1 VRVAVVGAGAVGC
14 FYGAILARAGHSVTL
29 VGRPQL
35 VEAVNDKGLL
45 LETVKGR
52 QNINLAAT
60 TRPDAVAGADLVLM
74 CVKSADTKEAARQIA
89 PFLDTTSPLWSLQ
102 NGVDNVDAMELVLG
116 RPAVPVAVYVAVEL
130 LAPGHVKHHGRGD
143 LVVGLS
149 PSSDEIARAFIAAGI
164 SVELSDNAIGALWT
178 KLIINCALNALSA
191 ITGRPYGMLIGQGG
205 VDDLVRGVIE
215 ECLALARASNV
226 SVPADIHQT
235 VASLGITMAG
245 QLSSTAQ
252 DLAKGK
258 KTEINHL
265 NGFIVRKGR
274 HLGIA
279 TPVNQALHTLVELL
293 EK

>member
-1 VRVAVVGAGAVGC
+1 MRVAVVGAGAVGC
-14 FYGAILARAGHSVTL
+14 FYGAILARAGHWVTL

-102 NGVDNVDAMELVLG
+102 NGVDNVDTLELVLG

>member
-1 VRVAVVGAGAVGC
+1 
-14 FYGAILARAGHSVTL
+14 VTL

-45 LETVKGR
+45 FETAKKR

-60 TRPDAVAGADLVLM
+60 TRPDAVAGADLVLL

-102 NGVDNVDAMELVLG
+102 NGVDNVDTLELVLG

-149 PSSDEIARAFIAAGI
+149 PRSEEIARAFIAAGI
-164 SVELSDNAIGALWT
+164 SVELSDNAIGALWA

-205 VDDLVRGVIE
+205 VDDLVRGVID

-258 KTEINHL
+258 KTEIDHL

-279 TPVNQALHTLVELL
+279 TPVNQALQTLVELL

>member
-14 FYGAILARAGHSVTL
+14 FYGAMLARAGHSVTL

-35 VEAVNDKGLL
+35 VEAVKDKGLL
-45 LETVKGR
+45 LETVKER

-60 TRPDAVAGADLVLM
+60 TRPDAVAGADLVLL

-102 NGVDNVDAMELVLG
+102 NGVDNVDTLELVLG
-116 RPAVPVAVYVAVEL
+116 RPAVPVAVYVAVEV

-149 PSSDEIARAFIAAGI
+149 PRSEEIARAFISAGI

-191 ITGRPYGMLIGQGG
+191 ITRRPYGMLIGQGG

-235 VASLGITMAG
+235 VASLGTTMAG

-252 DLAKGK
+252 DLAKGR
-258 KTEINHL
+258 KTEIGHL

-279 TPVNQALHTLVELL
+279 TPVNQALQTLVELL